1 MKMKNMKL
9 FIWDFDGTL
18 LDTYPFITGCLRN
31 ALLDFGYDVS
41 QTEILEKMMVTIPH
55 AINYYAD
62 LYQLPDLRAHYK
74 KYSSAESEQPVR
86 LFAQIPE
93 VLKRVR
99 EIGADNYIFTNRG
112 DSIYHLL
119 EEAGIR
125 EDFKDVVTADDP
137 EFVVKPAP
145 DVIYYLME
153 KYGGTP
159 ENTAMVG
166 DRKCDLDSAYQAGC
180 KTIHLLTPAVPQ
192 YPPCDWRVANFREM
206 LHLLK

>member
-1 MKMKNMKL
+1 MKNLKL

-18 LDTYPFITGCLRN
+18 LDTYPFTTECLQK
-31 ALLDFGYDVS
+31 ALLAFGHEVS
-41 QTEILEKMMVTIPH
+41 QTDILEKMMVTIPH

-62 LYQLPDLRAHYK
+62 LYQISDSRDHFK
-74 KYSSAESEQPVR
+74 KYNTSEVDRPVR
-86 LFAQIPE
+86 IFPHVPE

-99 EIGADNYIFTNRG
+99 ELGADNYIFTNRG

-125 EDFKDVVTADDP
+125 DDFKAVITADDP

-145 DVIYYLME
+145 DVIYYLMK

-159 ENTAMVG
+159 ENTVMIG
-166 DRKCDLDSAYQAGC
+166 DRVCDLQSGYNAGC
-180 KTIHLLTPAVPQ
+180 KTCHLLTPAVPQ
-192 YPPCDWRVANFREM
+192 YPPCDWRISNFSEM
-206 LHLLK
+206 LALLAD